1 MSSFSRFGSA
11 LLALAIVTPAVSS
24 AAENDEPPGP
34 VLRVPGFPPVQLPRA
49 NPGFEPL
56 HPGPGDNSAD
66 GLDRPNSDLYHEF
79 GTVTPG
85 GGAKSRNRAAQPDY
99 GGLVIGPG
107 GIVKPTPRP
116 TAPPAPKQLTPEEKQ
131 AQIRKALRPATPL
144 AIARRKTLDDLY
156 TKLAAAKDENEAKG
170 LASLI
175 SAVWMRSGSDTA
187 DLLMARAET
196 AIASK
201 NLPLALS
208 VLDKLVELKPK
219 WAEAW
224 NKRATVRYLSGDLN
238 GSMADVDR
246 TLKLEPNQFSALSG
260 LAMILQQT
268 GFDRRALQV
277 YRRVLSIYPHQPDIE
292 RTVDRLTLQVEG
304 QGI

>member
-1 MSSFSRFGSA
+1 MSSVSRCFGSA
-11 LLALAIVTPAVSS
+11 LLALAMAAPAVTS
-24 AAENDEPPGP
+24 AAEGDDPPGP

-56 HPGPGDNSAD
+56 HPRPGDNSAD
-66 GLDRPNSDLYHEF
+66 GLDRPDNDLYHEF

-85 GGAKSRNRAAQPDY
+85 GGAKARDRAQQDY

-107 GIVKPTPRP
+107 GVVKPTAKP
-116 TAPPAPKQLTPEEKQ
+116 TAPPKPKQLTPEEKQ

-144 AIARRKTLDDLY
+144 AVARRKTLDDLY

-175 SAVWMRSGSDTA
+175 TAVWMRSASDTA
-187 DLLMARAET
+187 NLLMARAEN
-196 AIASK
+196 AIATK
-201 NLPLALS
+201 NYPLALN
-208 VLDKLVELKPK
+208 VLDRLVELQPS

-246 TLKLEPNQFSALSG
+246 TLKLEPNQFSALNG

-268 GFDRRALQV
+268 GFDKRALQV
-277 YRRVLSIYPHQPDIE
+277 YRRVLSIYPHQPEIE
-292 RTVDRLTLQVEG
+292 RNVEKLTLQVEG

>member
-1 MSSFSRFGSA
+1 MSSVSRFGSA
-11 LLALAIVTPAVSS
+11 LLALAIASPTLSS
-24 AAENDEPPGP
+24 AAESDDPPGP

-56 HPGPGDNSAD
+56 HPLPGDNSA
-66 GLDRPNSDLYHEF
+66 GGIDRPNNDLYHEF

-85 GGAKSRNRAAQPDY
+85 GGAKTRNRIQQDY
-99 GGLVIGPG
+99 GGMVGGPG
-107 GIVKPTPRP
+107 GVVKPP
-116 TAPPAPKQLTPEEKQ
+116 APPKPKQLTPEEKQ
-131 AQIRKALRPATPL
+131 AQIRNALRPATPL

-156 TKLAAAKDENEAKG
+156 TKLAAAKDETEAKG

-175 SAVWMRSGSDTA
+175 AAVWMRSGSDTA
-187 DLLMARAET
+187 NLLMARAEN
-196 AIASK
+196 AIAAK
-201 NLPLALS
+201 DYPLALS
-208 VLDKLVELKPK
+208 VLDKLVELQPK

-277 YRRVLSIYPHQPDIE
+277 YRRVLSIYPHQPEIE
-292 RTVDRLTLQVEG
+292 RTVDKLTLQVEG